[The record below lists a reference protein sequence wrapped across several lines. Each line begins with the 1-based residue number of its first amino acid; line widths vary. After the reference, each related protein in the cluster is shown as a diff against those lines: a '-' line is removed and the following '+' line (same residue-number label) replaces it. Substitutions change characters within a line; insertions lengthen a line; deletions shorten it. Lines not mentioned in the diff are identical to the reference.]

1 MRGSA
6 PIEIISLVSPS
17 VWLSSLA
24 LSSIAAPGCSVYES
38 IAISVETK
46 EKDTR
51 PDS

>member
-6 PIEIISLVSPS
+6 PIEIVSLVSS
-17 VWLSSLA
+17 GWLSSLA

-38 IAISVETK
+38 IVISVETK

-51 PDS
+51 SDS